1 MIQME
6 SSAKSNGAK
15 ISFKNSQHVLES
27 IRNKRL
33 SVAKRILND
42 LSKERKPL
50 DGKKFYTF
58 ASTQI
63 LNTLESAEANAKQ
76 KNIDVAK
83 LFVKVAKAD
92 KGYKFIRP
100 KTSAKFRGR
109 KAKIS
114 NIEIVL
120 EER

>member
-1 MIQME
+1 MQAT
-6 SSAKSNGAK
+6 AKSFGAK
-15 ISFKNSQHVLES
+15 ISFKNSENVLKL
-27 IRNKRL
+27 IRNKRIG
-33 SVAKRILND
+33 VAKKILND
-42 LSKERKPL
+42 LSKERAPL
-50 DGKKFYTF
+50 VGGKKFHTF
-58 ASTQI
+58 ASAQI

-76 KNIDVAK
+76 KNIDAQK
-83 LFVKVAKAD
+83 LFVRIAKAD

-109 KAKIS
+109 RGKIT

>member
-1 MIQME
+1 MAQV
-6 SSAKSNGAK
+6 SAKSMGAK
-15 ISFKNSQHVLES
+15 ISFKNSEEVLKA
-27 IRNKRL
+27 IRNKRIGA
-33 SVAKRILND
+33 AKKILND
-42 LSKERKPL
+42 LAKERKPL
-50 DGKKFYTF
+50 GKKFYTS

-76 KNIDVAK
+76 KNIDTQK
-83 LFVKVAKAD
+83 LFVKIAKAD

-100 KTSAKFRGR
+100 KTAAKFRGR
-109 KAKIS
+109 QGKIT